1 MWEIE
6 DSVNSVYKRAGE
18 TKADPSF
25 LPLASNW
32 QFNYRVLHVLLDYY
46 IVGEGD
52 AGLIFLD
59 KGKV

>member
-32 QFNYRVLHVLLDYY
+32 HFNYRLLHVLLDYS
-46 IVGEGD
+46 IVGEDD

-59 KGKV
+59 KGNM